1 MKFFLEKTRQV
12 FHMGIGGLLNCAV
25 YLTVKEEQCGQKNKD
40 GQEWA
45 GDKYLIDKLG
55 VTDMAHILAH
65 WTDTWNIT
73 AIQ

>member
-45 GDKYLIDKLG
+45 GDKYLIDK
-55 VTDMAHILAH
+55 
-65 WTDTWNIT
+65 
-73 AIQ
+73 